1 MKLKFNKNKYLL
13 FVIASWLITKLKWT
27 FDISR
32 LAFFRTNR
40 RAEIR
45 FVIKNNRTLPLSVW
59 KFENNR
65 FTLID
70 YNIKSDLFEL
80 HRLPELNKN

>member
-13 FVIASWLITKLKWT
+13 FVIASWLVTKLKWS
-27 FDISR
+27 FEMSR
-32 LAFFRTNR
+32 LTFFRTNR
-40 RAEIR
+40 QAEIR
-45 FVIKNNRTLPLSVW
+45 FLIKKSRKLPESVW

-70 YNIKSDLFEL
+70 YNF
-80 HRLPELNKN
+80 